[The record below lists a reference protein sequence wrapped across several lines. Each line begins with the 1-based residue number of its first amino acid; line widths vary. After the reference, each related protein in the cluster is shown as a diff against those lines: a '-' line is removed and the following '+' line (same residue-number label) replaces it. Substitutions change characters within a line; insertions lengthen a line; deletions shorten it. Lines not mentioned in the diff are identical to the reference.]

1 MQKNIEE
8 NQKNFPNDLV
18 LYKYK
23 KSSTIPM
30 TCMVFSEDLTQ
41 I

>member
-1 MQKNIEE
+1 MQKSIEE
-8 NQKNFPNDLV
+8 NQKNFPNGLV

-23 KSSTIPM
+23 KSSTITMPN
-30 TCMVFSEDLTQ
+30 MVFSEDLTQ